1 MTGDYFRW
9 LDLPPVWLIATMA
22 LAWVIGWALPAATLS
37 HPALNA
43 AGWVLIA
50 AGAGLM
56 GWCGLWFRRR
66 RTSIIPRQKPEALIT
81 EGPYRMSR
89 NPIYL
94 ADAVILAGWVTL
106 IGAPL
111 ALVTLPLFAAIIN
124 RRFIAGEEA
133 VLGETFGAEFT
144 AWCKTVRRWI

>member
-1 MTGDYFRW
+1 MGIFKA
-9 LDLPPVWLIATMA
+9 LDLPPVWLIAMMA
-22 LAWVIGWALPAATLS
+22 LAWGLGRALPAATID
-37 HPALNA
+37 HPAMDA

-50 AGAGLM
+50 AGIGLM

-66 RTSIIPRQKPEALIT
+66 QTPIMPRRQPDALIT
-81 EGPYRMSR
+81 EGPYRLSR

-94 ADAVILAGWVTL
+94 ADAVILLGWITL

-111 ALVTLPLFAAIIN
+111 ALVTLPAFAAIMN

-133 VLGETFGAEFT
+133 VLRENFADEFD
-144 AWCKTVRRWI
+144 AWRRTTRRWL